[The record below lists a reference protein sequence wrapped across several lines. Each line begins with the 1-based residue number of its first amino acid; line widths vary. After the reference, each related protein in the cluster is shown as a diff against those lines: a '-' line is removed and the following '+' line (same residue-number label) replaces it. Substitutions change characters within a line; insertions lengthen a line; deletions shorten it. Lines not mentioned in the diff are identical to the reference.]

1 MLFDDARSGKIH
13 PMTLGSVE
21 HVSVNEPLPK
31 ALAVAFERLRSAD
44 ASKCALVFDTSWP
57 PTMDVVDLIAAE
69 LRASDE
75 ISSLTL
81 VHPSSAMT
89 FIASALGVRAPAVQ
103 VTAMRSVFDEAE
115 DSNADA
121 TASKTLF
128 MMEPAES
135 VHHFVRRAVREAQKR
150 AVRRFALFFHASV
163 EPTMQIADV
172 LAEELLRSGAV
183 REIGLIHPTASLETL
198 VAALRLRVPAIRVAY
213 ASEKAKPR

>member
-1 MLFDDARSGKIH
+1 
-13 PMTLGSVE
+13 MTLGNVE
-21 HVSVNEPLPK
+21 QVSVDEPLAR
-31 ALAVAFERLRSAD
+31 ALATAFERLRSSD
-44 ASKCALVFDTSWP
+44 ASRCALVFDARWQ

-69 LRASDE
+69 LTDCYE
-75 ISSLTL
+75 ISVLTL

-103 VTAMRSVFDEAE
+103 VTAVRSVFDETE

-128 MMEPAES
+128 VMEPTEL

-163 EPTMQIADV
+163 EPTMDIADV
-172 LAEELLRSGAV
+172 LSEELLRSGAV
-183 REIGLIHPTASLETL
+183 REVGLIHPTASLETL
-198 VAALRLRVPAIRVAY
+198 VATLRLRVPAIRVAY
-213 ASEKAKPR
+213 ASAKNKPG